1 MVISCNGSFI
11 DMIVVYLGSYDR
23 FSLRSI
29 PIFFGKHCS
38 EFACQSSQSFTFL
51 QIVPIVQIINS
62 ITYVE
67 SGWCGR
73 PNPSSSALTF
83 HFDNN
88 NLEWACDH
96 YMEGVSVVSHC
107 TIFGATVREL
117 SVSHSDPLR
126 V

>member
-29 PIFFGKHCS
+29 AIFFGEHCS

-51 QIVPIVQIINS
+51 QIMPIVQIINS

-67 SGWCGR
+67 SGWNGR
-73 PNPSSSALTF
+73 PNTSSSVTS
-83 HFDNN
+83 DSNS
-88 NLEWACDH
+88 ACP
-96 YMEGVSVVSHC
+96 GAHC
-107 TIFGATVREL
+107 FLAAAE
-117 SVSHSDPLR
+117 
-126 V
+126 